1 MYKRDYTIIISADV
15 NDEVYWQMLRKGE
28 PAACNEEEEKLVE
41 EMFGEVFHKLE
52 VNAFWRQ
59 SKREEFDED
68 KFCRD
73 NCKGY
78 QQIGRC
84 LADGR
89 CKAYI
94 ENEKNKH

>member
-1 MYKRDYTIIISADV
+1 MFKRDYTIIISADV
-15 NDEVYWQMLRKGE
+15 NDNVYWQMLRKGE
-28 PAACNEEEEKLVE
+28 PAVCNEEEEKLVE
-41 EMFGEVFHKLE
+41 EMFGEVFNKLE
-52 VNAFWRQ
+52 ANAFWRQ

>member
-15 NDEVYWQMLRKGE
+15 NDNVYWQMLRKGE
-28 PAACNEEEEKLVE
+28 PAVCNEEEEKMVE
-41 EMFGEVFHKLE
+41 GMLGEVFHKLE
-52 VNAFWRQ
+52 ANAFWRQ
-59 SKREEFDED
+59 SKREEFDEN

-94 ENEKNKH
+94 EEEKNKH